1 MESWVRTPRTFRQ
14 DVKFYAAGALAL
26 LVWSVTPVSWAI
38 LTHWLY
44 RWGQTKDPYV
54 SGFSRIAWYY
64 SVIEAPFSVFLWRI
78 SRAAQPLLNPP
89 DIDLATL
96 ESLLD
101 KCLGS
106 SSPRSS
112 SLTKEQEQAVFKSR
126 MRRWFH
132 GAPLKEIKEEN
143 VREWLAWAFGGSELE
158 DIRSD
163 AKRIELIDKALAV
176 VSERAGYRFEPGYN
190 PASKCLR
197 LTLDPVR
204 FLHRPFGYYVVCN
217 GVTAGSE
224 SGFLPKYIAS
234 SKLTHAFAT
243 ASHSLAPTQRLQARS
258 SRRMRIPRLASKE
271 RPRQRRIILF
281 EAYPLPPRSRY
292 RLGTVRR
299 VRTASRP
306 FSGRRRHPSSAAHLS
321 GYMASSLSTCTFQAS
336 TCARYRSLSRSTRL

>member
-1 MESWVRTPRTFRQ
+1 MLV
-14 DVKFYAAGALAL
+14 YASTTL
-26 LVWSVTPVSWAI
+26 
-38 LTHWLY
+38 
-44 RWGQTKDPYV
+44 
-54 SGFSRIAWYY
+54 
-64 SVIEAPFSVFLWRI
+64 EAPFSVLLFRI
-78 SRAAQPLLNPP
+78 SRAAQLLLNPP

-112 SLTKEQEQAVFKSR
+112 SLTKGQEQAVFQSR

-143 VREWLAWAFGGSELE
+143 VREWLAWAIGGSELE
-158 DIRSD
+158 DIGSD
-163 AKRIELIDKALAV
+163 AKRIELIDKALSV
-176 VSERAGYRFEPGYN
+176 VSDRAGYSFEPGYN
-190 PASKCLR
+190 RASKCLR

-204 FLHRPFGYYVVCN
+204 SLHRPFGYYVVCN

-234 SKLTHAFAT
+234 SKLTHAFAI

-271 RPRQRRIILF
+271 RPRQRRIILI

-292 RLGTVRR
+292 RPGPVRR
-299 VRTASRP
+299 VRTAARP
-306 FSGRRRHPSSAAHLS
+306 LSGRRRHPSSAAHLS
-321 GYMASSLSTCTFQAS
+321 GHMASSFSTCTFQAS
-336 TCARYRSLSRSTRL
+336 TCALYRWLSRGTRL